1 MKSLQKPLVLSMLS
15 ALAVSGSA
23 DAVPADGVYRATAQ
37 GMGGPL
43 EVTVRV
49 ESGRMVGVEVD
60 ASRETPGYGLE
71 AGPEVAKRIA
81 AAQSTEVDGVSGATV
96 TSRAVKAAAEAAMR
110 EAGLLEPEFCSFL
123 Y

>member
-1 MKSLQKPLVLSMLS
+1 MLS
-15 ALAVSGSA
+15 ALAVMSGASNA
-23 DAVPADGVYRATAQ
+23 APADGVYRATAQ

-49 ESGRMVGVEVD
+49 EAGKLAGVEVD

-81 AAQSTEVDGVSGATV
+81 AAHSLEVDGVSGATV
-96 TSRAVKAAAEAAMR
+96 TSQAVKAAAEEAMR
-110 EAGLLEPEFCSFL
+110 AAGLLEAQAARTLKPGE
-123 Y
+123 

>member
-1 MKSLQKPLVLSMLS
+1 MLS
-15 ALAVSGSA
+15 ALAVMSGTSNA
-23 DAVPADGVYRATAQ
+23 APADGVYRATAQ

-49 ESGRMVGVEVD
+49 EGGRMAAVEVD

-81 AAQSTEVDGVSGATV
+81 AAHSLEVDGVSGATV
-96 TSRAVKAAAEAAMR
+96 TSQAVKAAARAAR
-110 EAGLLEPEFCSFL
+110 RATSKRAFALRRTARSKCST
-123 Y
+123 